1 MYKDLIND
9 SIKEKADNELRI
21 KLLND
26 IFKEY
31 RKIIKIRKQ
40 IGAGFISKRDA
51 VKHIAA
57 EGNIGIEFVESALT
71 DFVKRDTLTI
81 KFEDVYTYIDQKED
95 TRDTCVFFSVVI
107 AIFIALMIFIWQSK
121 I

>member
-21 KLLND
+21 KLLKD

-40 IGAGFISKRDA
+40 IGTGFISRRDA
-51 VKHIAA
+51 VKRIAV
-57 EGNIGIEFVESALT
+57 EGNIGIEFVESSLN

-81 KFEDVYTYIDQKED
+81 EFEDVYKYIDQKED
-95 TRDTCVFFSVVI
+95 ARDTCVFVSVVI